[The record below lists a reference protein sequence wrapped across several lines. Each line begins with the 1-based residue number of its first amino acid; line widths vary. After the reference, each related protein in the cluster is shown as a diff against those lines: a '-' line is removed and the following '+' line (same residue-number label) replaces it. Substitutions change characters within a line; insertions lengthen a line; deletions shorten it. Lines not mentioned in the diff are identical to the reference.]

1 MSTGGESKIPESF
14 IINDGIN
21 STTSDKYNFEL
32 PDVPAI
38 KNHFGVRIMY
48 SDININDSFKN
59 GYRVFRL
66 TNYRDYPLTY
76 GNIIKLVELFGNILC
91 VFEHGVALI
100 PVNER
105 VESGSG
111 AGGSVFINTSNVLPE
126 NPRVL
131 SDTFG
136 TQWAESVIKTRI
148 LFMEWTQ
155 LGRRFGEQMVKRSR

>member
-1 MSTGGESKIPESF
+1 MIH
-14 IINDGIN
+14 
-21 STTSDKYNFEL
+21 L
-32 PDVPAI
+32 
-38 KNHFGVRIMY
+38 
-48 SDININDSFKN
+48 KN

-136 TQWAESVIKTRI
+136 TQWAESVIKTPYFVYGVDTVGKKIWR
-148 LFMEWTQ
+148 TN
-155 LGRRFGEQMVKRSR
+155 GETFEVISDLKYRNS